1 MQKIEDCCLVAAFVN
16 NSEQMF
22 DDNTNLI
29 FIIVS
34 FLCELDEKLTYVKQ
48 PMTWIEGQNTQKNCI
63 AVKIRVHAREIRN
76 HR

>member
-48 PMTWIEGQNTQKNCI
+48 PMT
-63 AVKIRVHAREIRN
+63 
-76 HR
+76 